1 MNRRSQ
7 KKIAAGLLCLMVTN
21 ILTPC
26 LSYALTSGPTQP
38 ETTAFT
44 PAGTSDM
51 VDLFTGDFK
60 YNIPLMDVDGYP
72 LNLNYDS
79 GSGMDDEASWTGLG
93 WNVNVGAINRQL
105 RGLPDDMSGD
115 LVETEHYTK
124 PKVTVG
130 GSLSIK
136 AEVIGLGKNLTG
148 SGSFTLGVF
157 SDNYT
162 GIGATVGVNA
172 GISFGSPNEGGMTA
186 GLGTGLTSS
195 TASGVD
201 VSPYLS
207 LGIKEKKDKNVSERA
222 SLSASLGF
230 NSRSGMKSLTLGSS
244 YGIAVTRE
252 KKAAD
257 GKRKGKEREGLSG
270 STSSSGSF
278 ISFNTEPI
286 LPNIDIPYKSRY
298 GSFSIDAGPAAETFF
313 VGFGGSGYK
322 SVREV
327 AQQQL
332 FNPAYGF
339 LYAERG
345 KNQKNAAMDFIRE
358 KENPV
363 IPDIPNLALPVHTPD
378 LFSYTS
384 QGGSGQFRLYRGGS
398 GVFFDNEVSDDNKV
412 TTIGGDI
419 GYGATFH
426 AGVTLFKQSTKS
438 TSRKWVDN
446 NNYLNKGDFQDVSYD
461 NPNAQH
467 AYFKVVGEKTAEDN
481 DMVSKLHGT
490 QPLEVS
496 ITGKTANAAFTNA
509 SLTSLKK
516 NTRQKSSDVISYLTA
531 EEAAKTGLDK
541 DISNYS
547 FNDSASFQLPVNH
560 KPVPASH
567 LPRVDNAYHQKH
579 HISEITVTNPTGKR
593 LIYGIPVYNTKQS
606 EYSFAVGAKG
616 KDYDIV
622 AGTNNQVPLLVD
634 GSGINHTKGID
645 NYYQKQ
651 TTPAYASSFLLTAI
665 LSPDYIDR
673 TNDGIS
679 DDDPGTAIKFNYSKL
694 PSLFKWRTP
703 FHNAT
708 LNRGQLADPDDDKA
722 SIVYGEKEVW
732 YANSIESKTKIA
744 YFITQDR
751 RDALGVTD
759 YTGAST
765 DLNNRQKCLK
775 EIRLYSK
782 ADMSKPIKVVKF
794 EYNYELCKGV
804 PNSADNQSG
813 LSADPNKGGKLTLK
827 RIYFQ
832 YGNSTRGSKHP
843 YDFSYSKAVNGQDIG
858 YADMAT
864 DRWGVYKATG
874 ENNLPLKNDEY
885 PYTNQDEPGSH
896 SVKDRV
902 DQNAALW
909 HLNKIKLPTGGEINV
924 NYESDDYAYVQNK
937 RVMTMSGIQSFID
950 ARGNDLDAA
959 SDSCLRVAKGFKV
972 KISTAPGNTENQTQ
986 WFKKNYL
993 NGADYIYSKVF
1004 TKMST
1009 PYSYSTPETD
1019 YDFVPCYSKVTSVSV
1034 SGQYASIML
1043 EDRSDGGV
1051 TANPIIFSAWQKIKN
1066 EYPRF
1071 AYPGFDK
1078 RAGSETAQS
1087 SVSKAVSAIFSAFGN
1102 LSELSQ
1108 NFYQKSFKRNF
1119 AAQIQLNKSF
1129 VKLTKQD
1136 GFKLGGGVRVKK
1148 IRISDDWQEMSG
1160 NTKGFTASYGQAYD
1174 YTTVDTDSGIT
1185 ISSGVAAYEPSV
1197 GNDENPLKQPVP
1209 YVQKIKGAIDNFF
1222 ELEEPFGESFF
1233 PAPTVG
1239 YSKVTVTDLDKYGN
1253 PDPALRTGYIEN
1265 EFYTAKDF
1273 PVNVTV
1279 MPILPKHNKPIN
1291 YLSFL
1296 GATSIDELCLSQG
1309 YAVELN
1315 DMHGKA
1321 KAVKTYNSARS
1332 EIASTIYYYNAE
1344 PRGASE
1350 MRLKNLVNIVNPDGT
1365 VSPNQVIGRDIEFFT
1380 DFRENESR
1388 NPGHSYNLGFDM
1400 VGLSWFS
1407 FPLPHFPNGDNSEY
1421 KLFRSACAV
1430 KISTCYGIIDKVV
1443 QTENGSSITTQNL
1456 AYDGVTGKAL
1466 VTKTQNEFNK
1476 NIYSLNLPAYWAYKG
1491 MGAAYQNQGIVLKNF
1506 STNANGEPAGYSGF
1520 LQAGDEI
1527 ADLTT
1532 GTRYW
1537 VIDNRADQATGTSKK
1552 LINRK
1557 GQLISYFNA
1566 AGLVKLV
1573 RSGFRNLLDEETA
1586 AIVSLNN
1593 PIQGGKLRI
1602 TANEDMTG
1610 LGVINAS
1617 AATFNQS
1624 WPIERSNNPSDSTR
1638 VENTSAVFTFTAS
1651 AGNANH
1657 GHDGAMLLDTP
1668 GTRIVQNA
1676 FLKGGL
1682 DRSGIWLNPPNT
1694 QYLNVSQGFETTFS
1708 VASEGLYTL
1717 GYSGDDDFH
1726 YSIDN
1731 VPLPNPA
1738 QSPLYWTVLP
1748 LHLTAGKHYL
1758 TAECTN
1764 LPLQT
1769 GQPDNPS
1776 SNPGGIG
1783 LELYHNTLSQLE
1795 NAPADGS
1802 GIQVLF
1808 TTRNLVNN
1816 PDLQSFRTVNGV
1828 KTYRFTY
1835 RRFTNPYIG
1844 GYLGNWRAYQSKVF
1858 QQSRYSSSLP
1868 EKGVDVKSGG
1878 YIQNFA
1884 SYWFYGDI
1892 TKGET
1897 PGWQS
1902 NQAGNRARWVTA
1914 NTVTSYDKF
1923 GQQLEN
1929 KDALNRYSAAKFIFN
1944 GELPAAVASNA
1955 MNREIYTGSFED
1967 SFFTPGTVP
1976 DSTKSFEF
1984 VQAGTMASIKPL
1996 IVADTAHSGNYSVLL
2011 PAAGI
2016 QLNTRIHER
2025 KLGIDSLLTINEY
2038 GEYNT
2043 RNDVGIYPNGFEPN
2057 PAKKY
2062 IFNAWVRDTHPAD
2075 KSVNLT
2081 LSVNGTNVPL
2091 ICKALVEDWKLVEG
2105 AITTSA
2111 LGTDNSFHVLI
2122 SPVDPAVYID
2132 DIRMHPFDSHMKTYV
2147 YDDKTM
2153 RLMAEL
2159 DENGFATFY
2168 EYDDEGLLIR
2178 VKKETER
2185 GIMTI
2190 KETRSSYKKSGS

>member
-1 MNRRSQ
+1 MKMNRRFN
-7 KKIAAGLLCLMVTN
+7 KKIAAGLLCLWVSNIMMPCVT
-21 ILTPC
+21 
-26 LSYALTSGPTQP
+26 YALTSGPTQP
-38 ETTAFT
+38 ETTAFA

-60 YNIPLMDVDGYP
+60 YNVPLMDVDGYP

-93 WNVNVGAINRQL
+93 WNVNVGSINRQL
-105 RGLPDDMSGD
+105 RGVPDDMSGD
-115 LVETEHYTK
+115 LIQTEHYTK

-136 AEVIGLGKNLTG
+136 AEMIGLGKNLKG
-148 SGSFTLGVF
+148 SGSFSLGVF

-162 GIGATVGVNA
+162 GIGANIGINA
-172 GISFGSPNEGGMTA
+172 GVSFGATGDGPMTA
-186 GLGTGLTSS
+186 GLGVGLTSS

-207 LGIKEKKDKNVSERA
+207 LGIKEKKEKKMTETA
-222 SLSASLGF
+222 GLTASLGF
-230 NSRSGMKSLTLGSS
+230 NTRSGMKSLTLGSS
-244 YGIAVTRE
+244 FSVARHTLDKVTKKYG
-252 KKAAD
+252 D
-257 GKRKGKEREGLSG
+257 GGGKLGFNA
-270 STSSSGSF
+270 SGSF

-286 LPNIDIPYKSRY
+286 LPNIEIPYRSRY
-298 GSFSIDAGPAAETFF
+298 GSFSIDVGPSAQTFF

-327 AQQQL
+327 AKQQQD
-332 FNPAYGF
+332 NPAYGF

-363 IPDIPNLALPVHTPD
+363 IPDIPNIALPVHTPD

-398 GVFFDNEVSDDNKV
+398 GAFFDNEVSDDDGV

-426 AGVTLFKQSTKS
+426 AGVTLFRQSTKG
-438 TSRKWVDN
+438 TTRKWVDN
-446 NNYLNKGDFQDVSYD
+446 NNYLSKGDFQDVSYD

-509 SLTSLKK
+509 SLTNLQKTS
-516 NTRQKSSDVISYLTA
+516 RQKSSDVISYLTA
-531 EEAAKTGLDK
+531 EEAAKAGLDK
-541 DISNYS
+541 DIRNYS
-547 FNDSASFQLPVNH
+547 FNDVANFQLPVNH
-560 KPVPASH
+560 KPVPVSH

-606 EYSFAVGAKG
+606 EYSFAIGAKG
-616 KDYDIV
+616 KDYHIV
-622 AGTNNQVPLLVD
+622 TGTNNQVPLLVD

-651 TTPAYASSFLLTAI
+651 TTPAYTSSFLLTSI

-694 PSLFKWRTP
+694 PNLFKWRTP
-703 FHNAT
+703 YHNAT

-722 SIVYGEKEVW
+722 SIVYGEKELW
-732 YANSIESKTKIA
+732 YVNTIESKTKIA

-751 RDALGVTD
+751 KDALGVTD
-759 YTGAST
+759 YTGANT

-794 EYNYELCKGV
+794 EYTYELCKGV
-804 PNSADNQSG
+804 PNSADNQNG
-813 LSADPNKGGKLTLK
+813 LSADPNNGGKLTLK

-832 YGNSTRGSKHP
+832 YGNSTKGVNYP

-858 YADMAT
+858 YADMVT
-864 DRWGVYKATG
+864 DRWGVYKTSG

-885 PYTNQDEPGSH
+885 PYTNQDGPGSH

-937 RVMTMSGIQSFID
+937 RAMAMSGIQALID
-950 ARGNDLDAA
+950 QNGNDLDSA
-959 SDSCLRVAKGFKV
+959 SVSYLKDAKGVKV
-972 KISTAPGNTENQTQ
+972 KISTAPGATENQTL

-993 NGADYIYSKVF
+993 NGADYIYTKVF

-1009 PYSYSTPETD
+1009 PYSFSTPETD
-1019 YDFVPCYSKVTSVSV
+1019 YDFVTCYSKVTSVSV
-1034 SGQYASIML
+1034 SGEYAKVML

-1051 TANPIIFSAWQKIKN
+1051 TANPVIFSAWQKIKN

-1087 SVSKAVSAIFSAFGN
+1087 SVTKAVSAIFSAFGN
-1102 LSELSQ
+1102 LSELAQ

-1119 AAQIQLNKSF
+1119 AAQIHLNRSF

-1148 IRISDDWQEMSG
+1148 IKISDSWQAMSG
-1160 NTKGFTASYGQAYD
+1160 NSKGFTSSFGQAYD
-1174 YTTVDTDSGIT
+1174 YSAVDNGVT

-1222 ELEEPFGESFF
+1222 DLEEPFGESFF

-1253 PDPALRTGYIEN
+1253 PDPQLRTGYMVN

-1279 MPILPKHNKPIN
+1279 MPIVPKHNKPIN

-1315 DMHGKA
+1315 DMHGKE
-1321 KAVKTYNSARS
+1321 KAVRTFNSARS
-1332 EIASTIYYYNAE
+1332 EIASTVYYYN
-1344 PRGASE
+1344 SE
-1350 MRLKNLVNIVNPDGT
+1350 IKGGSAMRLKNLVNIVNPDGT
-1365 VSPNQVIGRDIEFFT
+1365 VWPNQVIGRDIEFFT
-1380 DFRENESR
+1380 DFRENETK
-1388 NPGHSYNLGFDM
+1388 NAGHSYNLGFDF
-1400 VGLSWFS
+1400 VGLGWFS

-1430 KISTCYGIIDKVV
+1430 KVSTYYGMVDKVV
-1443 QTENGSSITTQNL
+1443 KTANGSSITTQNL
-1456 AYDGVTGKAL
+1456 GYDGITGKAL
-1466 VTKTQNEFNK
+1466 VTRTQNEFNK
-1476 NIYSLNLPAYWAYKG
+1476 NIYSFNMPAYWAYKG
-1491 MGAAYQNQGIVLKNF
+1491 MGAAYQNLGIVLKNF
-1506 STNANGEPAGYSGF
+1506 STNSNGEPTNYSGF

-1527 ADLTT
+1527 VDINT
-1532 GTRYW
+1532 GIRYW
-1537 VIDNRADQATGTSKK
+1537 VIDNQANPALHTTTKK
-1552 LINRK
+1552 IINVK

-1566 AGLVKLV
+1566 TGLVKLV
-1573 RSGFRNLLDEETA
+1573 RSGYRNMMDDEVTT
-1586 AIVSLNN
+1586 IVSLNN
-1593 PIQGGKLRI
+1593 PIRDSRVQI
-1602 TANEDMTG
+1602 ATNDDMTY
-1610 LGVINAS
+1610 LGVINTS
-1617 AATFNQS
+1617 ARTFNES
-1624 WPIERSNNPSDSTR
+1624 WPMELSNNPSDSTR
-1638 VENTSAVFTFTAS
+1638 VENTAAVFTYT
-1651 AGNANH
+1651 NATPNPNH
-1657 GHDGAMLLDTP
+1657 GQSGALLLDTP
-1668 GTRIVQNA
+1668 NSRVVQNS

-1694 QYLNVSQGFETTFS
+1694 QYLNNNIGFESSFDIA
-1708 VASEGLYTL
+1708 VDGVYNI
-1717 GYSGDDDFH
+1717 GYMGDDGFT
-1726 YSIDN
+1726 YTIDN
-1731 VPLPNPA
+1731 VALPNAAASAFWIVQPR
-1738 QSPLYWTVLP
+1738 
-1748 LHLTAGKHYL
+1748 HLTKGKHYL
-1758 TAECTN
+1758 NAACTN
-1764 LPLQT
+1764 EPLPP
-1769 GQPDNPS
+1769 GHVDNATT
-1776 SNPGGIG
+1776 NPGSIGI
-1783 LELYHNTLSQLE
+1783 EVYNNTLSQLE
-1795 NAPADGS
+1795 NAPSNGS
-1802 GIQVLF
+1802 GINIVF
-1808 TTRNLVNN
+1808 TTRGLTNN
-1816 PDLQSFRTVNGV
+1816 SDLQSFQTINGQKV
-1828 KTYRFTY
+1828 YRFTY

-1844 GYLGNWRAYQSKVF
+1844 GYLGNWRERESKVF
-1858 QQSRYSSSLP
+1858 QQSRYSSNLP

-1878 YIQNFA
+1878 YIKNFS

-1892 TKGET
+1892 SKGET
-1897 PGWQS
+1897 PGWQT

-1929 KDALNRYSAAKFIFN
+1929 KDALNRYSAAKFVFN

-1976 DSTKSFEF
+1976 DSSKSFEF
-1984 VQAGTMASIKPL
+1984 VQAVTLESIKQS
-1996 IVADTAHSGNYSVLL
+1996 VTSDESHSGNYSVLL

-2016 QLNTRIHER
+2016 QLNSRVHN
-2025 KLGIDSLLTINEY
+2025 KNLKIDSLLTINEY
-2038 GEYNT
+2038 AEYNT
-2043 RNDVGIYPNGFEPN
+2043 RKDVGTYPNGFEPN
-2057 PAKKY
+2057 PSKKY
-2062 IFNAWVRDTHPAD
+2062 IFNAWVKDTHPAD

-2091 ICKALVEDWKLVEG
+2091 TCKALVEDWKLVEG
-2105 AITTSA
+2105 TLTTSA
-2111 LGTDNSFHVLI
+2111 LGADNSLHILI
-2122 SPVDPAVYID
+2122 SPVDATVYID
-2132 DIRMHPFDSHMKTYV
+2132 DIRMHPFVSHMKTYV

-2185 GIMTI
+2185 GVMTI
-2190 KETRSSYKKSGS
+2190 KETRSSYKKIGS